1 MNKYNL
7 NNTIAIVTGGSKGI
21 GKQIAKDL
29 LISGAKVALI
39 SRTKEDLEI
48 VQTEFSDLGET
59 LSFSADIK
67 NSEEIKNI
75 VKDVIE
81 KWGKIDILVNNAGIT
96 HDILLVRMK
105 EKDWDNVINI
115 NLKGAFNCTKHV
127 IPNMLKNN
135 YGKIINIT
143 SVVGI
148 SGNAGQSNYCASK
161 AGIIGLTKS
170 ISKEYG
176 VKGINVNAFAPG
188 FIETDMVQDIDSEK
202 FLDNISLTRKGAPED
217 ISSLVCFLCSNDA
230 SYITGQ
236 VICVDGGLVI

>member
-29 LISGAKVALI
+29 LTSGAKVALI
-39 SRTKEDLEI
+39 SRTQEDLDI

-96 HDILLVRMK
+96 HDSLLVRMK
-105 EKDWDNVINI
+105 EKDWDNN
-115 NLKGAFNCTKHV
+115 FH
-127 IPNMLKNN
+127 
-135 YGKIINIT
+135 
-143 SVVGI
+143 
-148 SGNAGQSNYCASK
+148 
-161 AGIIGLTKS
+161 
-170 ISKEYG
+170 
-176 VKGINVNAFAPG
+176 
-188 FIETDMVQDIDSEK
+188 
-202 FLDNISLTRKGAPED
+202 
-217 ISSLVCFLCSNDA
+217 
-230 SYITGQ
+230 
-236 VICVDGGLVI
+236 